1 MEREVGDSSNSG
13 VSKAHLDALFGD
25 FSRAMATQMESLH
38 ERLGKL
44 EVSVSGGKPKPRDL
58 GRDDEEYD
66 LGGGDESQNENWG
79 RNGRDRGFGRGRREA
94 MRGRYEETREDGHM
108 GSIKMKIPSFHG
120 KSDPEAYLEW
130 EKRVEFVFACHH
142 YSEQKKVR
150 LAVVEF
156 LDYAL
161 IWWDQLVTTKRKY
174 NERPIESWDEMKS
187 VMRKRFVPNHY
198 YREMFKRLQTLRQG
212 LKSVE
217 DYYKEMEVLMIRA
230 NTEEDNEATMA
241 RFLCGLNREIQDQ
254 VELRHYLDLD
264 EMVQMAI
271 KVEQQLKRRGVGRTN
286 QTGGASSSWRS
297 NVGKREENKVVAKPK
312 FETKQEAPKQGV
324 QGKSETP
331 SNRSRDVRCFRCQ
344 GMGHISSDCPN
355 KRVMFL
361 NDYGEYESQSEG
373 DGEGSDDDMPELEDP
388 DEGYGAVVGEALV
401 TRRIMS
407 AQVKDEEVNQRENL
421 FHTRCF
427 VNGKVCNVIIDGGS
441 CTNVASVEMVE
452 KLGLQWLNDCA
463 EVRVNRQVLVSFSI
477 GKYKDE
483 VLCDMVPMHA
493 CHILLGRPW
502 QFDRRVTHDGFKNK
516 YSFVLKK
523 ETVVLLPLSPK
534 QVLEDHLKKKKR
546 DEAKKNS
553 YMAQKGEVK
562 HLLHT
567 HEPLVLILYKEILL
581 NTSDIAGSLP
591 SIVVSLLQEFDD
603 VFPEELP
610 QGLPPLRGIEHQIE
624 LVPGSA
630 LPNRPAYRSNPEETK
645 ELQRQKDGSWRMCV
659 DCRAINNITIKYRH
673 PIPRLDDMLDE
684 LHGSCIFSKI
694 DLRSGYH
701 QIRMREGDEW
711 KTAFKTKY
719 GLYEWMV
726 MPFGLTNAPSTFMR
740 LMNHVLRAHIG
751 KFVVVYFDDILV
763 YSKNLEEHVQ
773 HLKLVLITLRAENL
787 YANLK
792 KCDFCTN
799 KLVFLGFVVSS
810 QGIQVDEDKVSAI
823 RDWPTPTTVGQVRSF
838 HGLASFYRRFVKD
851 FSTLAAPMTAVI
863 KKNVPFYWGEE
874 QEKSFNIIKQKLI
887 NAPLLV
893 LPDFA
898 NTFEIECDASG
909 VGIGGVLMQGGRPVA
924 YFSEKLNGA
933 ALNYPTYDKE
943 FYALVRTLETW
954 QHYLR
959 PKEFVI
965 HTDHESLKHLK
976 GQQKL
981 NKRHAK
987 WVAFIETFPYM
998 IKYKQGKENVVA
1010 DALSR
1015 RYVLFSTLESKI
1027 LGFELVKELYVL
1039 DDDFKEVFETCMHGP
1054 HDKFYLHK
1062 GFLFREDRLCI
1073 PKSSIRE
1080 LLVREAHG
1088 GGLMGHFGVAKTLSA
1103 LHEHF
1108 YWPHM
1113 KRDVERI
1120 CEKCITCRQAKSR
1133 TLPHGLYTPLPV
1145 PSEPWV
1151 DISMDFVLGLPRTKK
1166 GRDSIFVVVD
1176 SYSPFE
1182 IVYGFNPLT
1191 PLDLMSL
1198 PVSERLNLDGK
1209 KKAEFVRSLHEKV
1222 KANIEKRNEQYAK
1235 QANKGKKKVVF
1246 EKGDWVWLHL
1256 RKERFPEKRRSKLLP
1271 RGDGPFQVLERIN
1284 DNAYKLDLPGDEQD
1298 LRTNPFQEGEDD
1310 ANVDVPRKA
1319 WDPLQLPEGPI
1330 TRARSINTGNSNISV
1345 VFPINSSALPNIK

>member
-1 MEREVGDSSNSG
+1 
-13 VSKAHLDALFGD
+13 
-25 FSRAMATQMESLH
+25 
-38 ERLGKL
+38 
-44 EVSVSGGKPKPRDL
+44 
-58 GRDDEEYD
+58 
-66 LGGGDESQNENWG
+66 
-79 RNGRDRGFGRGRREA
+79 
-94 MRGRYEETREDGHM
+94 M

-130 EKRVEFVFACHH
+130 EKRVEFVFECHH

-161 IWWDQLVTTKRKY
+161 IWWDQLVTTRRRY
-174 NERPIESWDEMKS
+174 NERPIETWDEMKR

-198 YREMFKRLQTLRQG
+198 YREMFKKLQTLRQG
-212 LKSVE
+212 VKSVE
-217 DYYKEMEVLMIRA
+217 DYYKEMEVVMIRA
-230 NTEEDNEATMA
+230 NIEEDNEATMA

-271 KVEQQLKRRGVGRTN
+271 KVEQQLKRSGVGRTN
-286 QTGGASSSWRS
+286 QTGGSSSSWLS
-297 NVGKREENKVVAKPK
+297 NVEKREENKVVTKPK

-324 QGKSETP
+324 QGKYETP
-331 SNRSRDVRCFRCQ
+331 SNRSRDTKCFWCQ
-344 GMGHISSDCPN
+344 GLGHISSECPN
-355 KRVMFL
+355 KRVMIL
-361 NDYGEYESQSEG
+361 NDYGEYESHSEG
-373 DGEGSDDDMPELEDP
+373 DDDEMPALEDP
-388 DEGYGAVVGEALV
+388 
-401 TRRIMS
+401 
-407 AQVKDEEVNQRENL
+407 
-421 FHTRCF
+421 
-427 VNGKVCNVIIDGGS
+427 
-441 CTNVASVEMVE
+441 
-452 KLGLQWLNDCA
+452 
-463 EVRVNRQVLVSFSI
+463 
-477 GKYKDE
+477 
-483 VLCDMVPMHA
+483 
-493 CHILLGRPW
+493 
-502 QFDRRVTHDGFKNK
+502 
-516 YSFVLKK
+516 
-523 ETVVLLPLSPK
+523 
-534 QVLEDHLKKKKR
+534 
-546 DEAKKNS
+546 
-553 YMAQKGEVK
+553 
-562 HLLHT
+562 
-567 HEPLVLILYKEILL
+567 
-581 NTSDIAGSLP
+581 
-591 SIVVSLLQEFDD
+591 
-603 VFPEELP
+603 
-610 QGLPPLRGIEHQIE
+610 
-624 LVPGSA
+624 
-630 LPNRPAYRSNPEETK
+630 
-645 ELQRQKDGSWRMCV
+645 

-684 LHGSCIFSKI
+684 LHGACIFSKI
-694 DLRSGYH
+694 DLKSGYH

-719 GLYEWMV
+719 WLYEWMV

-740 LMNHVLRAHIG
+740 LMNHVLRAYIG

-763 YSKNLEEHVQ
+763 YSKDLDEHVD

-792 KCDFCTN
+792 KCDFCTS

-823 RDWPTPTTVGQVRSF
+823 RDWPSPTTVGQ
-838 HGLASFYRRFVKD
+838 
-851 FSTLAAPMTAVI
+851 
-863 KKNVPFYWGEE
+863 KNVPFHWGEE
-874 QEKSFNIIKQKLI
+874 QEKSFNTIKQKLI

-987 WVAFIETFPYM
+987 WVAFIETFPYI
-998 IKYKQGKENVVA
+998 IKYKQGKEN
-1010 DALSR
+1010 
-1015 RYVLFSTLESKI
+1015 
-1027 LGFELVKELYVL
+1027 
-1039 DDDFKEVFETCMHGP
+1039 
-1054 HDKFYLHK
+1054 
-1062 GFLFREDRLCI
+1062 
-1073 PKSSIRE
+1073 
-1080 LLVREAHG
+1080 AHG
-1088 GGLMGHFGVAKTLSA
+1088 GGLMGHFATN
-1103 LHEHF
+1103 
-1108 YWPHM
+1108 
-1113 KRDVERI
+1113 
-1120 CEKCITCRQAKSR
+1120 
-1133 TLPHGLYTPLPV
+1133 
-1145 PSEPWV
+1145 
-1151 DISMDFVLGLPRTKK
+1151 
-1166 GRDSIFVVVD
+1166 
-1176 SYSPFE
+1176 YSPFE

-1198 PVSERLNLDGK
+1198 PVSERLNMDGK

-1222 KANIEKRNEQYAK
+1222 KANIEKKNERYTK
-1235 QANKGKKKVVF
+1235 QANKGKKKVIF

-1284 DNAYKLDLPGDEQD
+1284 DNAYKLDLPGDELD

-1310 ANVDVPRKA
+1310 ANTDVHVPRKA
-1319 WDPLQLPEGPI
+1319 WDPLELPAGPI
-1330 TRARSINTGNSNISV
+1330 TRGRLKKFKEALQGLMSKEEGLTSEVQSAEGWFLLDISV
-1345 VFPINSSALPNIK
+1345 IGMGEMLCNGGGGYKRC

>member
-1 MEREVGDSSNSG
+1 MEKEVGDSSNPGS
-13 VSKAHLDALFGD
+13 SKYPLEAMFGD
-25 FSRAMATQMESLH
+25 FSRMMAAQMESLN
-38 ERLGKL
+38 ERMGKL
-44 EVSVSGGKPKPRDL
+44 EVSVSGSKSRPKDS
-58 GRDDEEYD
+58 GRGEDEEYD
-66 LGGGDESQNENWG
+66 FGGGDESQNENWG
-79 RNGRDRGFGRGRREA
+79 RNGRGRGFGRGRREA
-94 MRGRYEETREDGHM
+94 MRGRFEETREDGHL

-130 EKRVEFVFACHH
+130 EKRVEFVFECHH

-161 IWWDQLVTTKRKY
+161 IWWDQLVTTKRRC
-174 NERPIESWDEMKS
+174 NERPIESWDEMKR

-217 DYYKEMEVLMIRA
+217 DYYKEMEVVMIRA
-230 NTEEDNEATMA
+230 NIEEDNEATMA

-264 EMVQMAI
+264 EMVQMAM

-286 QTGGASSSWRS
+286 QTGGSSSSWRP
-297 NVGKREENKVVAKPK
+297 NAAKRDDSKVVTKPK
-312 FETKQEAPKQGV
+312 FEPKQETPRHGV
-324 QGKSETP
+324 QGKSEIPTT
-331 SNRSRDVRCFRCQ
+331 RSRDTKCFRCQ
-344 GMGHISSDCPN
+344 GLGHIASECPN

-407 AQVKDEEVNQRENL
+407 AQVKDEEASQRENL

-452 KLGLQWLNDCA
+452 KLGLPTIKHPQPYRLQWLNDCA
-463 EVRVNRQVLVSFSI
+463 EVKVNRQVLVSFSI
-477 GKYKDE
+477 GKYVDE
-483 VLCDMVPMHA
+483 VLCDVVPMHA
-493 CHILLGRPW
+493 CHVLLGRPW
-502 QFDRRVTHDGFKNK
+502 QYDRRVSHDGFKNK

-546 DEAKKNS
+546 DEAEKKSEFKSEVALENKNEMAEKKSDQKSEIAIKTKKERKENEGKEKERKEAKKKS

-610 QGLPPLRGIEHQIE
+610 QGLPPLRGIEHQID

-645 ELQRQKDGSWRMCV
+645 ELQRQVSELLDKGYVRESMSPCAVPVLLVPKKDGSWRMCV

-763 YSKNLEEHVQ
+763 YSKNLDEHVN
-773 HLKLVLITLRAENL
+773 HLRLVLITLRAENL

-792 KCDFCTN
+792 KCDFCTS

-823 RDWPTPTTVGQVRSF
+823 RDWPSPTTVGQVRSF

-1062 GFLFREDRLCI
+1062 GFLFRDDRLCI

-1113 KRDVERI
+1113 RRDVERI
-1120 CEKCITCRQAKSR
+1120 CEKPILQ
-1133 TLPHGLYTPLPV
+1133 
-1145 PSEPWV
+1145 
-1151 DISMDFVLGLPRTKK
+1151 
-1166 GRDSIFVVVD
+1166 
-1176 SYSPFE
+1176 
-1182 IVYGFNPLT
+1182 
-1191 PLDLMSL
+1191 
-1198 PVSERLNLDGK
+1198 
-1209 KKAEFVRSLHEKV
+1209 RSC
-1222 KANIEKRNEQYAK
+1222 
-1235 QANKGKKKVVF
+1235 
-1246 EKGDWVWLHL
+1246 
-1256 RKERFPEKRRSKLLP
+1256 
-1271 RGDGPFQVLERIN
+1271 
-1284 DNAYKLDLPGDEQD
+1284 
-1298 LRTNPFQEGEDD
+1298 
-1310 ANVDVPRKA
+1310 
-1319 WDPLQLPEGPI
+1319 
-1330 TRARSINTGNSNISV
+1330 
-1345 VFPINSSALPNIK
+1345 

>member
-452 KLGLQWLNDCA
+452 KLGLPTIKHPQPYRLQWLNDCA

-502 QFDRRVTHDGFKNK
+502 QFDRR
-516 YSFVLKK
+516 
-523 ETVVLLPLSPK
+523 
-534 QVLEDHLKKKKR
+534 
-546 DEAKKNS
+546 
-553 YMAQKGEVK
+553 
-562 HLLHT
+562 
-567 HEPLVLILYKEILL
+567 
-581 NTSDIAGSLP
+581 
-591 SIVVSLLQEFDD
+591 EFDD

-610 QGLPPLRGIEHQIE
+610 QGLPPLRGIEHQID

-645 ELQRQKDGSWRMCV
+645 ELQRQVSELLDKGYVRESMSPCAVPVLLVPKKDGSWR
-659 DCRAINNITIKYRH
+659 
-673 PIPRLDDMLDE
+673 
-684 LHGSCIFSKI
+684 
-694 DLRSGYH
+694 
-701 QIRMREGDEW
+701 
-711 KTAFKTKY
+711 
-719 GLYEWMV
+719 
-726 MPFGLTNAPSTFMR
+726 
-740 LMNHVLRAHIG
+740 
-751 KFVVVYFDDILV
+751 
-763 YSKNLEEHVQ
+763 
-773 HLKLVLITLRAENL
+773 
-787 YANLK
+787 
-792 KCDFCTN
+792 
-799 KLVFLGFVVSS
+799 FVVSS

-1015 RYVLFSTLESKI
+1015 R
-1027 LGFELVKELYVL
+1027 
-1039 DDDFKEVFETCMHGP
+1039 
-1054 HDKFYLHK
+1054 HK

-1176 SYSPFE
+1176 RFSKMAHFIACHKTDDASNIADLFFREVVRLHGMPRTIVSDRDVKFLSYFWKTLWAKLGTKLLFSTTCHPQTDGQTEVVNRTLGTLLRAILKKNLKNWENCLPFVEFAYNRCVHSTTSYSPFE

-1198 PVSERLNLDGK
+1198 P
-1209 KKAEFVRSLHEKV
+1209 
-1222 KANIEKRNEQYAK
+1222 
-1235 QANKGKKKVVF
+1235 
-1246 EKGDWVWLHL
+1246 GDWVWLHL
-1256 RKERFPEKRRSKLLP
+1256 RKERFPEKRCSKLLP

-1284 DNAYKLDLPGDEQD
+1284 DNAYKLDLPGEY
-1298 LRTNPFQEGEDD
+1298 
-1310 ANVDVPRKA
+1310 NVMSK
-1319 WDPLQLPEGPI
+1319 I
-1330 TRARSINTGNSNISV
+1330 
-1345 VFPINSSALPNIK
+1345 

>member
-1 MEREVGDSSNSG
+1 
-13 VSKAHLDALFGD
+13 
-25 FSRAMATQMESLH
+25 
-38 ERLGKL
+38 
-44 EVSVSGGKPKPRDL
+44 
-58 GRDDEEYD
+58 
-66 LGGGDESQNENWG
+66 
-79 RNGRDRGFGRGRREA
+79 
-94 MRGRYEETREDGHM
+94 M

-120 KSDPEAYLEW
+120 KSYPEAYLER
-130 EKRVEFVFACHH
+130 EKRVEFVFECHH

-161 IWWDQLVTTKRKY
+161 IWWDQLVTTRRRY
-174 NERPIESWDEMKS
+174 NENPIETWDEMKR

-212 LKSVE
+212 VKSVE
-217 DYYKEMEVLMIRA
+217 DYYKEMEVVMIRA
-230 NTEEDNEATMA
+230 NIEEDNEATMA

-286 QTGGASSSWRS
+286 PTGGSSSSWRS
-297 NVGKREENKVVAKPK
+297 NVVKREENKVVTKPK

-331 SNRSRDVRCFRCQ
+331 SNRSRDVKCFRCQ
-344 GMGHISSDCPN
+344 GLGHISSECPN
-355 KRVMFL
+355 KRVMIL

-373 DGEGSDDDMPELEDP
+373 DDDEMPALEDP
-388 DEGYGAVVGEALV
+388 DEGYEAVVGEALV

-407 AQVKDEEVNQRENL
+407 AQVKEEETNQREN
-421 FHTRCF
+421 F
-427 VNGKVCNVIIDGGS
+427 
-441 CTNVASVEMVE
+441 VEMVE
-452 KLGLQWLNDCA
+452 KLGLPTLKHPQPYRLQWLNDCA
-463 EVRVNRQVLVSFSI
+463 EVKVNKQVLVPFSI
-477 GKYKDE
+477 GKYVDE
-483 VLCDMVPMHA
+483 VLCDVVPMHA

-502 QFDRRVTHDGFKNK
+502 QYDRRVTHDGYKNR

-523 ETVVLLPLSPK
+523 ESIVLLPLSPK

-546 DEAKKNS
+546 DEAEKKS
-553 YMAQKGEVK
+553 ELKSEMAFENKNEMAEK
-562 HLLHT
+562 
-567 HEPLVLILYKEILL
+567 K
-581 NTSDIAGSLP
+581 S
-591 SIVVSLLQEFDD
+591 
-603 VFPEELP
+603 
-610 QGLPPLRGIEHQIE
+610 
-624 LVPGSA
+624 VP
-630 LPNRPAYRSNPEETK
+630 K
-645 ELQRQKDGSWRMCV
+645 KDGSWRMCV

-684 LHGSCIFSKI
+684 LHGACIFSKI
-694 DLRSGYH
+694 DLKSGYH

-763 YSKNLEEHVQ
+763 YSKNLQEHVH
-773 HLKLVLITLRAENL
+773 HLRLVLISLRAESL

-823 RDWPTPTTVGQVRSF
+823 RDWPTPTTVGQVRI
-838 HGLASFYRRFVKD
+838 
-851 FSTLAAPMTAVI
+851 I
-863 KKNVPFYWGEE
+863 KKNVPFHWGEE
-874 QEKSFNIIKQKLI
+874 QEKSFNTIKQKLI

-909 VGIGGVLMQGGRPVA
+909 IGIGGVLMQGGRPVA

-943 FYALVRTLETW
+943 LYALVRTLETW

-965 HTDHESLKHLK
+965 HSDHESLKHLK
-976 GQQKL
+976 GQHKL

-987 WVAFIETFPYM
+987 WVAFIETFPYI
-998 IKYKQGKENVVA
+998 IKYKQ
-1010 DALSR
+1010 
-1015 RYVLFSTLESKI
+1015 
-1027 LGFELVKELYVL
+1027 
-1039 DDDFKEVFETCMHGP
+1039 
-1054 HDKFYLHK
+1054 
-1062 GFLFREDRLCI
+1062 
-1073 PKSSIRE
+1073 
-1080 LLVREAHG
+1080 REAHG
-1088 GGLMGHFGVAKTLSA
+1088 GGLMMHST
-1103 LHEHF
+1103 
-1108 YWPHM
+1108 
-1113 KRDVERI
+1113 
-1120 CEKCITCRQAKSR
+1120 TN
-1133 TLPHGLYTPLPV
+1133 
-1145 PSEPWV
+1145 
-1151 DISMDFVLGLPRTKK
+1151 
-1166 GRDSIFVVVD
+1166 
-1176 SYSPFE
+1176 YSPFE

-1198 PVSERLNLDGK
+1198 PVSERLNMDGK
-1209 KKAEFVRSLHEKV
+1209 KKAEFVRGLHEKV

-1235 QANKGKKKVVF
+1235 QANKGKKKVIF

-1271 RGDGPFQVLERIN
+1271 RGDGPFQILERIN
-1284 DNAYKLDLPGDEQD
+1284 DIAYKLDLPGDEQD

-1310 ANVDVPRKA
+1310 ANTFGSSMDIPIISCLRANKLLYKGCMGFLASVVDVRKESN
-1319 WDPLQLPEGPI
+1319 LQLQDIDVVQDYPDVFADDVPDASKQGLGAVLMQRGKVIAYASCQLKEYEKKYP
-1330 TRARSINTGNSNISV
+1330 THDLELAAV
-1345 VFPINSSALPNIK
+1345 VFSLKI

>member
-1 MEREVGDSSNSG
+1 
-13 VSKAHLDALFGD
+13 
-25 FSRAMATQMESLH
+25 
-38 ERLGKL
+38 
-44 EVSVSGGKPKPRDL
+44 
-58 GRDDEEYD
+58 
-66 LGGGDESQNENWG
+66 
-79 RNGRDRGFGRGRREA
+79 

-174 NERPIESWDEMKS
+174 NERPIETWDEMKS
-187 VMRKRFVPNHY
+187 VMRKRLVPNHY

-331 SNRSRDVRCFRCQ
+331 SNRYRDVRCFRCQ

-355 KRVMFL
+355 KRVMIL
-361 NDYGEYESQSEG
+361 NDYGEYE
-373 DGEGSDDDMPELEDP
+373 
-388 DEGYGAVVGEALV
+388 
-401 TRRIMS
+401 
-407 AQVKDEEVNQRENL
+407 
-421 FHTRCF
+421 
-427 VNGKVCNVIIDGGS
+427 
-441 CTNVASVEMVE
+441 
-452 KLGLQWLNDCA
+452 
-463 EVRVNRQVLVSFSI
+463 
-477 GKYKDE
+477 
-483 VLCDMVPMHA
+483 
-493 CHILLGRPW
+493 
-502 QFDRRVTHDGFKNK
+502 
-516 YSFVLKK
+516 
-523 ETVVLLPLSPK
+523 
-534 QVLEDHLKKKKR
+534 
-546 DEAKKNS
+546 
-553 YMAQKGEVK
+553 

-610 QGLPPLRGIEHQIE
+610 QGLPPLRGIEHQID

-645 ELQRQKDGSWRMCV
+645 ELQRQVSELLDKGYVRESMSPCAVPVLLVPKKDGSWRMCV

-763 YSKNLEEHVQ
+763 YSKNLEEHVK

-810 QGIQVDEDKVSAI
+810 QGIKVDEDKVSAI
-823 RDWPTPTTVGQVRSF
+823 RDWPTPTTIGQKN
-838 HGLASFYRRFVKD
+838 AP
-851 FSTLAAPMTAVI
+851 FS
-863 KKNVPFYWGEE
+863 WGEE
-874 QEKSFNIIKQKLI
+874 QEKSFNLIKQKLI

-898 NTFEIECDASG
+898 NTFEIECDASC

-965 HTDHESLKHLK
+965 HTDHEFLKHLK

-998 IKYKQGKENVVA
+998 IKYKQ
-1010 DALSR
+1010 
-1015 RYVLFSTLESKI
+1015 
-1027 LGFELVKELYVL
+1027 
-1039 DDDFKEVFETCMHGP
+1039 
-1054 HDKFYLHK
+1054 
-1062 GFLFREDRLCI
+1062 
-1073 PKSSIRE
+1073 
-1080 LLVREAHG
+1080 REAHG
-1088 GGLMGHFGVAKTLSA
+1088 GGLMGHST
-1103 LHEHF
+1103 
-1108 YWPHM
+1108 
-1113 KRDVERI
+1113 
-1120 CEKCITCRQAKSR
+1120 TN
-1133 TLPHGLYTPLPV
+1133 
-1145 PSEPWV
+1145 
-1151 DISMDFVLGLPRTKK
+1151 
-1166 GRDSIFVVVD
+1166 
-1176 SYSPFE
+1176 YSPFE

-1198 PVSERLNLDGK
+1198 PVSERLNMDVK
-1209 KKAEFVRSLHEKV
+1209 KKAEFVRGLHEKA
-1222 KANIEKRNEQYAK
+1222 KANIEKKNEQYVK

-1284 DNAYKLDLPGDEQD
+1284 DNAYKLDLPGDERD

-1330 TRARSINTGNSNISV
+1330 TRGRLKRFKEALQGVMSKPEEVVMHGSTFGGQRKVVQTLVLLTESGRTSTRTCTRGPCPSKAGKGFYSGSTDLETDPGTGSV
-1345 VFPINSSALPNIK
+1345 PFEVGEYSAYTDPYTEVSTGSVSLDSG